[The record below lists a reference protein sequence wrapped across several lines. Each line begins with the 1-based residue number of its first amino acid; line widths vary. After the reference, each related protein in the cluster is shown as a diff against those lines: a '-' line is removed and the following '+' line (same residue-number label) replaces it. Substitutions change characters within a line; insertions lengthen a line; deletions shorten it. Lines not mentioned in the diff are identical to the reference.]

1 MYHKN
6 NLENLIFDFQLI
18 TILICNLI
26 YSIQHIFNEYSIKM
40 YNDTKYKNFLLKTLN
55 IMH

>member
-1 MYHKN
+1 MNHKN
-6 NLENLIFDFQLI
+6 NLENFIFDFQLI

-26 YSIQHIFNEYSIKM
+26 YSIPHIFNEYSIKM